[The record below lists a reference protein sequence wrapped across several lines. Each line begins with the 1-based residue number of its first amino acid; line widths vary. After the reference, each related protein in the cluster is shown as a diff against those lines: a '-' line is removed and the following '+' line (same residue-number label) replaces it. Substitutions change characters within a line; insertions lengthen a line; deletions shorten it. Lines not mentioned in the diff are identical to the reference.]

1 MSLRWHIL
9 TGEYPPAS
17 GGVGDYTAR
26 LADALAAAGDIV
38 TVWTPGQSLP
48 DRFGRKSQRVLR
60 DALSKTP
67 GIVLLQYVPNALG
80 ARGLNLPF
88 CLWLRGIARGG
99 ADVRVMFHEPYF
111 YFTITRPWRNAL
123 ALVQRA
129 MAHVLLDAA
138 SRTAYISTETWRRYL
153 TPRNGSSLELVP
165 IPSNITPTP
174 AADATARHRRTMA
187 PAGQLVVGHFGTY
200 GDHVE
205 RELLRLLPALAGR
218 CATARFAFIGDGSDA
233 FLSRLTVRHRD
244 IAARSWA
251 SGTMHAA
258 DVSAA
263 LRACD
268 VLVQP
273 YPDGIT
279 TRRTSAM
286 AGLQHGVPMVTTSG
300 ALTEA
305 VWAASAAVSLIPAGD
320 VSAFANEV
328 DRLLRDRVDA
338 QALAT
343 RGAEAYERYFSLER
357 TLAILRGAPAGA
369 L

>member
-99 ADVRVMFHEPYF
+99 TDVRVMFHEPYF
-111 YFTITRPWRNAL
+111 YFTIARPWRNAL

-129 MAHVLLDAA
+129 MARVLLDAA
-138 SRTAYISTETWRRYL
+138 AKTAYISTETWRRYL
-153 TPRNGSSLELVP
+153 TPRNASSLEVLP
-165 IPSNITPTP
+165 IPSNITPAPST
-174 AADATARHRRTMA
+174 DATARHRRAMA
-187 PAGQLVVGHFGTY
+187 PGGQLVVGHFGTY

-205 RELLRLLPALAGR
+205 RELFRLLPALAGR
-218 CATARFAFIGDGSDA
+218 CATVRFAFIGHGS
-233 FLSRLTVRHRD
+233 
-244 IAARSWA
+244 
-251 SGTMHAA
+251 
-258 DVSAA
+258 
-263 LRACD
+263 
-268 VLVQP
+268 
-273 YPDGIT
+273 
-279 TRRTSAM
+279 
-286 AGLQHGVPMVTTSG
+286 
-300 ALTEA
+300 
-305 VWAASAAVSLIPAGD
+305 
-320 VSAFANEV
+320 
-328 DRLLRDRVDA
+328 
-338 QALAT
+338 
-343 RGAEAYERYFSLER
+343 
-357 TLAILRGAPAGA
+357 
-369 L
+369 